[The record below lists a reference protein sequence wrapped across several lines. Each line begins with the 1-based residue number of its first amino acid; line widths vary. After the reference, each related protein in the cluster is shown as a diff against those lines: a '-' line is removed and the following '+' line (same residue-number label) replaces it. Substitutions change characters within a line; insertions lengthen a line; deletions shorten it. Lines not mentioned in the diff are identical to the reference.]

1 MLEAVE
7 EGVSETDA
15 DRLAGMKKADMV
27 EAAETLIAGKG
38 WLPPLPRTA
47 PPEVADTG
55 EDAASPDEDA
65 YPFAA
70 E

>member
-1 MLEAVE
+1 MEAVE
-7 EGVSETDA
+7 EGVSKTDA
-15 DRLAGMKKADMV
+15 DRLAGMKKADMA

-38 WLPPLPRTA
+38 WLPPLLRTA
-47 PPEVADTG
+47 PPQVADAG
-55 EDAASPDEDA
+55 EEAASPNEDA